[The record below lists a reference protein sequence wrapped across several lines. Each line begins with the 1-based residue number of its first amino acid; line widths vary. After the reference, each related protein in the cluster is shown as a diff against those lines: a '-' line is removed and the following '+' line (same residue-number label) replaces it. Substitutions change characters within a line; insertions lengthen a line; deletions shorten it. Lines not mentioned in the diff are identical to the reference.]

1 MGIDQYHV
9 LELVGEGSF
18 GKVYKGRRKYTGQTV
33 AMKFI
38 LKHGKSDKDIENLR
52 QEIEILRQL
61 KHENII
67 EMLDAFESP
76 QEFCVVTEFAQGELF
91 EILEDDKCLP
101 EGQVQAIAKQLVR
114 ALHYLHSHRI
124 IHRDMK
130 PQNILIGAGGI
141 VKLCDFGFA
150 RAMSCN
156 TMVLRSIKG
165 TPLYMAPE
173 LVREQPYNHT
183 ADLWSL
189 GVILYELYVG
199 QPPFYT
205 NSVYTLIRHI
215 VKDPVKYPDTI
226 SANFRSFL
234 KGLLN
239 KVSQNRLTWPG
250 LLDHPFV
257 RETPE
262 ELAAREARAA
272 TAAARGCDAAWRG
285 EVNITLA
292 SPVAVRT
299 PAHSQAAS
307 PAGKTRPPREAPT
320 PAPAPET
327 PAATSPALQPSNKN
341 NQPQQ
346 PPVSPVNQPPPNA
359 AEMSVLDKVEVSSRS
374 VKGAQAVGQDRG
386 ALAHVLHAFRNLQ
399 IKGSAALSRQENTNG
414 QRSVNN
420 NDEQSSV
427 NASQGLRILSNLLT
441 SCALQQKTAVEDA
454 IPAVLGLV
462 RATLGASNGQHVGL
476 LIKGLAVLRKLMEV
490 GGATVES
497 SYLHHSVAILR
508 LYPQAVAYADDS
520 SGRVLYESTSCVAV
534 LLTRVVTGLAN
545 LLAADHDERN
555 QNHRDAGSD
564 EGQIMVQ
571 ILGQAK
577 AVGTADHL
585 CSCLSTAG
593 TSLISATS
601 TSAPAAG
608 EACKGLWALINGMN
622 LTSSKGE
629 RRYGFPLAV
638 LKGYAEAWA
647 ADKKK
652 GEDENVRAEE
662 GSCVVVRLV
671 TDCISKSKS
680 VQVAVCYA
688 LLHGSD
694 VALSAVMQVLLRCC
708 VQSPLVC
715 DVLAGISTQ
724 EPPSQTPVSG
734 GGDGTA
740 VGAIFR
746 VLSVHG
752 PSSAP
757 TNNGGAQ
764 EPGTAATEA
773 ALKVAAEGLMK
784 QACLALAAIAQGLL
798 AQGRRGASCMLS
810 GSQPKQRARLSA
822 LAHQSLL
829 DTVPKTPLTMSRCA
843 SAVLA
848 LSSIL
853 NLEQGIDRFGG
864 PCWVSE
870 LVLPLLPPFSVIR
883 GSLQAP
889 ATLYEDK
896 EGNQFVNKSGS
907 GMLTS
912 WHGLRDGYIGVLDTR
927 LRWGG
932 SLAVEQACS
941 ASFPYGLVSLL
952 AGGLT
957 GGGSNEPGRHG
968 EDLIGLS
975 PKGVVWALSAIAHCL
990 SGGGFHDVLL
1000 RREPLQAI
1008 VALIDQKHL
1017 VHVQSW
1023 EGAGGGDEGMRETVC
1038 GVVKVLE
1045 FPFTVSQQTAA
1056 PGSPTSGTLTA
1067 PNSPGARRG
1076 DGADLGKVIN
1086 ASMPLYWQ
1094 LLQEVNVSAPL
1105 IKSLEMLNKDDLG
1118 MPVALI
1124 AKVVQ
1129 SSRVLAGDLVRQ
1141 GLLSSALMSK
1151 LLDQAC
1157 PKDVLRD
1164 VLMTVSNLAR
1174 LSKDFYEPIGLANIW
1189 EALKIYMSHADPSL
1203 RSKACSVLGN
1213 MCRHTPYFYE
1223 ALVQHDIINLLIDRC
1238 ADPDRH
1244 TRKFACFG
1252 LGNAAYHNDVLY
1264 DQLRRSIPHLT
1275 SLLQGDEEDK
1285 TKANAAGALSNL
1297 VRNSNKLCEDI
1308 ITKGAMQALCQVIA
1322 DCASATPGSD
1332 RRAASN
1338 SESPLKIALFSLGN
1352 MCVHSTCRQYLRSP
1366 ELFRVLLKL
1375 KQSSDATVVKYV
1387 TRITSKFPDSSA
1399 NNR

>member
-1 MGIDQYHV
+1 MGIEHYHV

-101 EGQVQAIAKQLVR
+101 EAQVQAIAKQLVR

-226 SANFRSFL
+226 STNFRSFL

-292 SPVAVRT
+292 SPAAVRT
-299 PAHSQAAS
+299 APNSQAAS
-307 PAGKTRPPREAPT
+307 PAGKTRPPHDI
-320 PAPAPET
+320 PASAPET
-327 PAATSPALQPSNKN
+327 PAANSPALQPSNKN
-341 NQPQQ
+341 NQAQ
-346 PPVSPVNQPPPNA
+346 PPPLSPVNQPAPNA
-359 AEMSVLDKVEVSSRS
+359 AEMSVLDKVEFTSRT

-399 IKGSAALSRQENTNG
+399 IKGTAALSRQENTNG
-414 QRSVNN
+414 QRPLNQ
-420 NDEQSSV
+420 NDEQSSG
-427 NASQGLRILSNLLT
+427 NAIQGLRILSNLL
-441 SCALQQKTAVEDA
+441 SGGALQQKTAVEDA

-462 RATLGASNGQHVGL
+462 RATLGASNGQHAGL
-476 LIKGLAVLRKLMEV
+476 LIKGLGVLRKLMEV
-490 GGATVES
+490 GGVTVES

-508 LYPQAVAYADDS
+508 LYPQAVAYADDP
-520 SGRVLYESTSCVAV
+520 SGRVLYESTACVAV
-534 LLTRVVTGLAN
+534 LLTRVLTGLASI
-545 LLAADHDERN
+545 LAPDYEGNENCGDSAS
-555 QNHRDAGSD
+555 G

-571 ILGQAK
+571 IIGQAK
-577 AVGTADHL
+577 AVGTAEHL

-608 EACKGLWALINGMN
+608 EACKGLWALISGMN

-629 RRYGFPLAV
+629 RRHGFPLAV
-638 LKGYAEAWA
+638 LKGYAETWA
-647 ADKKK
+647 DDMT
-652 GEDENVRAEE
+652 GEEEYVKQEE
-662 GSCVVVRLV
+662 GSSMVVRLV
-671 TDCISKSKS
+671 TDCISKSKN

-708 VQSPLVC
+708 VQSPVVC
-715 DVLAGISTQ
+715 DMLAGIPSQ
-724 EPPSQTPVSG
+724 EQPTQTPVSG

-740 VGAIFR
+740 VAAIFR

-752 PSSAP
+752 SSSAP
-757 TNNGGAQ
+757 TNNGVK

-773 ALKVAAEGLMK
+773 ALKVATEGLLK

-829 DTVPKTPLTMSRCA
+829 DVVPKTPLTMSRSA
-843 SAVLA
+843 SAILA
-848 LSSIL
+848 LASIL
-853 NLEQGIDRFGG
+853 NLEQGVDRFGG

-870 LVLPLLPPFSVIR
+870 LVLPLLPSYSVIR
-883 GSLQAP
+883 SSLQVTA
-889 ATLYEDK
+889 AQYEAK
-896 EGNQFVNKSGS
+896 EGNQFVNRNP

-912 WHGLRDGYIGVLDTR
+912 WHGLKDGYIGVLDTR

-932 SLAVEQACS
+932 PLAVEQACS
-941 ASFPYGLVSLL
+941 VNFPLVLVSLL
-952 AGGLT
+952 AGRLSGSGADRPAGL
-957 GGGSNEPGRHG
+957 GD
-968 EDLIGLS
+968 DLIGLS
-975 PKGVVWALSAIAHCL
+975 PKGVVWVLSAIEHCL
-990 SGGGFHDVLL
+990 SGGGFRDVLL
-1000 RREPLQAI
+1000 RREPLQVI
-1008 VALIDQKHL
+1008 LALIDKKHL
-1017 VHVQSW
+1017 AHIQSW
-1023 EGAGGGDEGMRETVC
+1023 EGAGGGGDGVRDTVH
-1038 GVVKVLE
+1038 GVVRILD
-1045 FPFTVSQQTAA
+1045 FPLTTSHQTAA
-1056 PGSPTSGTLTA
+1056 PGSPTLSSTSGSVSV
-1067 PNSPGARRG
+1067 PNSPGGRKG
-1076 DGADLGKVIN
+1076 DGADLTKVVT

-1094 LLQEVNVSAPL
+1094 LLQEVNVSSPL
-1105 IKSLEMLNKDDLG
+1105 IKILEMLNKDDLG
-1118 MPVALI
+1118 TPVALI
-1124 AKVVQ
+1124 ARVVQ
-1129 SSRVLAGDLVRQ
+1129 SSRVLAGDLVRE
-1141 GLLSSALMSK
+1141 GLLSSTLMSK
-1151 LLDQAC
+1151 LLDPSC

-1164 VLMTVSNLAR
+1164 VLMTISNLAR
-1174 LSKDFYEPIGLANIW
+1174 LSKDFYEPIGQANIW
-1189 EALKIYMSHADPSL
+1189 EALKIFMSHADPSL

-1223 ALVQHDIINLLIDRC
+1223 ALVQHEIINLLIDRC

-1252 LGNAAYHNDVLY
+1252 LGNAAYHNDALY
-1264 DQLRRSIPHLT
+1264 EQLRRSIPHLT

-1322 DCASATPGSD
+1322 DCANAPPGSD
-1332 RRAASN
+1332 RRSASN

-1387 TRITSKFPDSSA
+1387 TRITSKFPDPSA